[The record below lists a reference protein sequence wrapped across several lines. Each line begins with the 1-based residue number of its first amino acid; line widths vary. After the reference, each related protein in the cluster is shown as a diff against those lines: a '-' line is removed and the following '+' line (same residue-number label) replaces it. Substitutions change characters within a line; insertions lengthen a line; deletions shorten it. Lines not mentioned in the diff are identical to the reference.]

1 MDSDAG
7 GMLTDYPNRLLKVL
21 GERRYGAQNDIERPV
36 NRRQAFLSG
45 NVLELG
51 IGYWTYNSRTIHMI
65 HKVKK
70 VIV

>member
-51 IGYWTYNSRTIHMI
+51 IGYWT
-65 HKVKK
+65 
-70 VIV
+70 